1 MLRLFGDRKS
11 LLEALMQDWAEAQ
24 LQLPRTSEIPQRLR
38 IQRTPVRPSG
48 N

>member
-1 MLRLFGDRKS
+1 MLRLFGDRQS

-24 LQLPRTSEIPQRLR
+24 LQLPSASEIPQRLR
-38 IQRTPVRPSG
+38 IQPKPARSSG

>member
-1 MLRLFGDRKS
+1 MLRLFGDRQS

-24 LQLPRTSEIPQRLR
+24 LQLPDANEIPQRLPMQHR
-38 IQRTPVRPSG
+38 QVRSSG

>member
-24 LQLPRTSEIPQRLR
+24 LQLPRSSEIPQRLR
-38 IQRTPVRPSG
+38 IQRTQVRTSG

>member
-24 LQLPRTSEIPQRLR
+24 LQLPRNSEIPQRLR
-38 IQRTPVRPSG
+38 IQRTPVRTSG

>member
-1 MLRLFGDRKS
+1 MLRLFGDRQS

-24 LQLPRTSEIPQRLR
+24 LQLPRAHEIPQRLR